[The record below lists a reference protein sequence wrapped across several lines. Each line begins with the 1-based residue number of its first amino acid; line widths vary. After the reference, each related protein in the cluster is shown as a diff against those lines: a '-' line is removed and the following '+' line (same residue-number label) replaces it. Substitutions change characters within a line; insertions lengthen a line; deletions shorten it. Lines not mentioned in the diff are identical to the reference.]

1 MANGFKSALFGF
13 KKKDVIAY
21 LEQINADYCAGISKA
36 ESYSTEI
43 EKRNTALA
51 DENKTL
57 SCRCDELA
65 QERSVLIEQKE
76 AANRE
81 KEAIASDMSE
91 LVLLNT
97 ALEEKLKQCEA
108 KAESE
113 KSELCQ
119 KLAEAEKQVAQQND
133 RLSEYEKLIAEREV
147 LYTQANKKVEDA
159 SKALDEMQ
167 AETDALGREVQYLKD
182 EIEAL
187 KIDLEKEKR
196 KAAGVQPEK
205 KRRDAVSAILSYV
218 RKR

>member
-1 MANGFKSALFGF
+1 MANGFRRALFGF
-13 KKKDVIAY
+13 RRKDVIAY
-21 LEQINADYCAGISKA
+21 LEQIDTDYRDGISKA
-36 ESYSTEI
+36 ESYSTEV
-43 EKRNTALA
+43 EKKTIALA
-51 DENKTL
+51 DENKEL
-57 SCRCDELA
+57 NRRCDELA

-97 ALEEKLKQCEA
+97 TLEEKLKQCEA

-167 AETDALGREVQYLKD
+167 AETDALGKEVQYLKD

-196 KAAGVQPEK
+196 KAAGAQPEK